1 MLSFFSALTHN
12 PFLQMAI
19 FSGLLASV
27 TSGVIGSYV
36 VIKRISFLAGSIA
49 HSVLSGMGIC
59 LFLQFSLNMP
69 SIKPLYGAFVSAIGS
84 ALLIGWIHRRFS
96 QREDSVIATI
106 WSSGMAIGVI
116 FISLAPAS
124 QVNLLDFLFGN
135 ILWVS
140 KADLFWLMIVDI
152 LILSMVSIFYTRFLA
167 ICFDETQC
175 YLRKIPTTF
184 TYLLLLSL
192 IALSIV
198 LLIKVM
204 GIILLIALLTIPP
217 TIASL
222 FTHRL
227 SKMMLS
233 ATLIAMGMY
242 ICGLFIAYETNFP
255 PGATIALVAGIAYGL
270 ALCFRKKIAVRK

>member
-1 MLSFFSALTHN
+1 MLSFFSAILHN
-12 PFLQMAI
+12 PFMQMAML
-19 FSGLLASV
+19 SGLLTSV

-49 HSVLSGMGIC
+49 HSILSGMGIC
-59 LFLQFSLNMP
+59 LFLQYFLNTP
-69 SIKPLYGAFVSAIGS
+69 QIKPLYGAFVSAIAS

-96 QREDSVIATI
+96 QREDAVIAAI

-116 FISLAPAS
+116 FISLSPGS
-124 QVNLLDFLFGN
+124 QGNLLDFLFGN
-135 ILWVS
+135 ILWVT
-140 KADLFWLMIVDI
+140 KADLFWLLMINL
-152 LILSMVSIFYTRFLA
+152 LILGIVSIFYVRFLA

-222 FTHRL
+222 FTHKL
-227 SKMMLS
+227 SRMMLF
-233 ATLIAMGMY
+233 ATLIAMGTNFT
-242 ICGLFIAYETNFP
+242 GLVIAYETNFP
-255 PGATIALVAGIAYGL
+255 PGSTIALVAGITYAI
-270 ALCFRKKIAVRK
+270 ALVFRKKVLAKT

>member
-1 MLSFFSALTHN
+1 MFSFFSAIFHN
-12 PFLQMAI
+12 PFLQMAL
-19 FSGLLASV
+19 FSGLLASI

-59 LFLQFSLNMP
+59 LFLQYSFNMP
-69 SIKPLYGAFVSAIGS
+69 QIKPLYGAFVSAIIS
-84 ALLIGWIHRRFS
+84 ALLIGWIHRKFS
-96 QREDSVIATI
+96 QRDDSVIAAI

-116 FISLAPAS
+116 FISLSPGS
-124 QVNLLDFLFGN
+124 QLNLLDFLFGN
-135 ILWVS
+135 ILWVT
-140 KADLFWLMIVDI
+140 KLDLFWLLMIDI
-152 LILSMVSIFYTRFLA
+152 LILGTVSIFYTRFLA

-227 SKMMLS
+227 SPMMLF
-233 ATLIAMGMY
+233 ACLIAMG
-242 ICGLFIAYETNFP
+242 IHFAGLYIAYETNFP
-255 PGATIALVAGIAYGL
+255 PGATIALVAGISYII
-270 ALCFRKKIAVRK
+270 ALIYRKRMLRKA